1 MVNETWKLIAGL
13 LTEGNFYSNQY
24 VLVMLARK
32 NMADGINIFLL
43 YLLPSL
49 FSSSC
54 SFRNPCHCGEKPQVL
69 LMGLFK
75 ITFAASCFDFC
86 TLFWQTIIVFGWG
99 QSFFLSSKI
108 KTWARAARHRT
119 TLSRWLYTIVWM
131 HLNHLWTGH
140 RHIAFSHS
148 QTHYLSVLICQTFGE
163 KYMNLFIL
171 RLKCRVSCKSDL
183 LENTNQHGS
192 LVELAPKLAW
202 ELTWMGYPLGLR
214 HSGGYRHYLLTGG
227 LLIHPTNSNGPPP
240 CSQMQTWSHD
250 SLLWGRLKVFTL
262 CTRHCCPWNLTSANF
277 TFTPWPLSH

>member
-1 MVNETWKLIAGL
+1 MVSETWKLIAGL

-24 VLVMLARK
+24 VLVILARK
-32 NMADGINIFLL
+32 NMADGISIFL

-54 SFRNPCHCGEKPQVL
+54 SFRNPCHCGGKPQIL

-86 TLFWQTIIVFGWG
+86 TLFWQMIIVFGWG

-108 KTWARAARHRT
+108 KTWARAAFRAVTHRT
-119 TLSRWLYTIVWM
+119 TLSRWLHTIVWM

-140 RHIAFSHS
+140 CHIAFL
-148 QTHYLSVLICQTFGE
+148 THRHCLSVLICQTFGE

-183 LENTNQHGS
+183 LEKTNQTSMGANMNRASSGS
-192 LVELAPKLAW
+192 QALWWVPQLP
-202 ELTWMGYPLGLR
+202 PN
-214 HSGGYRHYLLTGG
+214 GG
-227 LLIHPTNSNGPPP
+227 LLIHPTNSNDPPP
-240 CSQMQTWSHD
+240 CSQMQTWSPD
-250 SLLWGRLKVFTL
+250 SLLRGRLKVFTL
-262 CTRHCCPWNLTSANF
+262 CTRHCFPWNLTSANF
-277 TFTPWPLSH
+277 TFSPWPLSH